1 MSGVRGKFLL
11 RTALLG
17 AVGVALVA
25 CAEPSL
31 PPVINKT
38 PNRVIPVSAVARAD
52 DSIYTIAWRYGLDYQ
67 DIAEWNQLIRPYRIR
82 KGQRLRLLAP
92 GAKAPA
98 RTTQKT
104 KVKKTVQVAKPPTKT
119 AGSKTAKTTKT
130 AKAKPQKTT
139 TKTTAKTA
147 TKTKTPTKTPRPAA
161 GAPKRWR
168 WPAQGELIGKFSRS
182 GGQNG
187 IRIAG
192 KAGSPVRATAAG
204 EVVYAGDGLRGYGNL
219 IIIEHSPAYLSA
231 YAHNRKLLVRE
242 GARIKSGQRI
252 AQMGNSGADR
262 VMLHFEIRRRGKPVD
277 PLKFLK

>member
-1 MSGVRGKFLL
+1 MES
-11 RTALLG
+11 TDS
-17 AVGVALVA
+17 
-25 CAEPSL
+25 PL
-31 PPVINKT
+31 PDSQ
-38 PNRVIPVSAVARAD
+38 RAAAAAARAGGESAGAD
-52 DSIYTIAWRYGLDYQ
+52 DAEDESEKDRASGEAAGAGGRVQ
-67 DIAEWNQLIRPYRIR
+67 DQDR
-82 KGQRLRLLAP
+82 
-92 GAKAPA
+92 A
-98 RTTQKT
+98 RHE
-104 KVKKTVQVAKPPTKT
+104 
-119 AGSKTAKTTKT
+119 T

-147 TKTKTPTKTPRPAA
+147 TKTPTKTPRPAA

-168 WPAQGELIGKFSRS
+168 WPAQGELVGKFSRS

-252 AQMGNSGADR
+252 AQMGDSGADR